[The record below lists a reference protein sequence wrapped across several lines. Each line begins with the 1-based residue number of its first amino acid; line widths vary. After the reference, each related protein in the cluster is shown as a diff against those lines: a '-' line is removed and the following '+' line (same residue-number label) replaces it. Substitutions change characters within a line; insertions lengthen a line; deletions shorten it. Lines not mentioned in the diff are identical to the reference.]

1 MFKKILKDSGL
12 VSLGTLVSR
21 ISGLVRVIMMAG
33 FFGTSAALEA
43 FIVAF
48 RLPNLFRSVLGEGFR
63 DAVAVPM
70 LSEHHR
76 NEKRFNQL
84 ANNLLAISGVLL
96 IAVSVVGAIL
106 SRPLVAI
113 TAPGF
118 LADREKFELTVS
130 FTRITFFYLFFIG
143 IAVDLDSILS
153 AMQRFFVP
161 AGNPAFLN
169 LSFIVGMLALAG
181 SMKYYALIAGV
192 MLGGIAQVVFP
203 LFALRR
209 AKFKIKLEPKKAFHD
224 PEIKQMG
231 ALFAPRVGSSVVY
244 QLNVMVDTIFSSL
257 SQIVGSGAL
266 AAITYAST
274 LIQFPLAMVALPLS
288 RVTIVDFARY
298 RSDGNFADFKK
309 LLVFSL
315 DGVVLLIVP
324 VTFVFLFIPDAI
336 IDVIFRRGAFS
347 SHDLTV
353 TASVFACYALGLL
366 FFCISKLLSSAFY
379 ALQETAV
386 PLKSAAWALGI
397 NFVLGGVLMF
407 PLKISGVA
415 LASSVSGGYSMWYL
429 YKKLVK
435 RLGPLDLSGTRELF
449 FKSCIIGLAMGLAAR
464 FAWVFTH
471 GFNRYLAI
479 ALVCLVDCAIFAAG
493 LFIFKFKQTQA
504 LKEFFKG

>member
-12 VSLGTLVSR
+12 VSLGTLISR
-21 ISGLVRVIMMAG
+21 ISGLARVVLMAS

-70 LSEHHR
+70 LAEHHR
-76 NEKRFNQL
+76 DKKRFNEL
-84 ANNLLAISGVLL
+84 AGNLLSISAVLL
-96 IAVSVVGAIL
+96 LGVSVLGAIF

-161 AGNPAFLN
+161 AVNPAFLN
-169 LSFIVGMLALAG
+169 LSFIVGMLVLAG
-181 SMKYYALIAGV
+181 HFKYYALIVGV
-192 MLGGIAQVVFP
+192 MLGGVLQVIFP
-203 LFALRR
+203 WVVLNRSA
-209 AKFKIKLEPKKAFHD
+209 FKIEFKPKQAFHD

-231 ALFAPRVGSSVVY
+231 RLFVPRVGSSVVY

-257 SQIVGSGAL
+257 SQIVGVGAL

-274 LIQFPLAMVALPLS
+274 LIQFPLAMVALPIS

-298 RSDGNFADFKK
+298 RADGNFADFKK
-309 LLVFSL
+309 LLIFSL
-315 DGVVLLIVP
+315 DGVILLIVP

-347 SHDLTV
+347 SHDLAV

-366 FFCISKLLSSAFY
+366 FFCISKLLGSAFY

-397 NFVLGGVLMF
+397 NFVLCALLMF
-407 PLKISGVA
+407 PLKIAGVA
-415 LASSVSGGYSMWYL
+415 LASSISGGYSMWYL
-429 YKKLVK
+429 YKKIVE

-449 FKSCIIGLAMGLAAR
+449 FKSCIIGLIMGLAAR
-464 FAWVFTH
+464 MTWIFTH

>member
-12 VSLGTLVSR
+12 VSLGTLISR

-48 RLPNLFRSVLGEGFR
+48 RLPNLLRSVLGEGFR

-84 ANNLLAISGVLL
+84 ANNLLAISGILL
-96 IAVSVVGAIL
+96 ITVSIVGAIF
-106 SRPLVAI
+106 SRPLVAV

-118 LADREKFELTVS
+118 LADHEKFELTVS

-161 AGNPAFLN
+161 AVNPAFLN
-169 LSFIVGMLALAG
+169 LSFIIGMLALAG
-181 SMKYYALIAGV
+181 SIKYYALIVGV
-192 MLGGIAQVVFP
+192 MLGGVIQVIFP
-203 LFALRR
+203 VLALRR
-209 AKFKIKLEPKKAFHD
+209 TNFKFDLKPKEAFHD

-231 ALFAPRVGSSVVY
+231 KLFAPRVGSSVVY

-288 RVTIVDFARY
+288 RVTIVNFARY
-298 RSDGNFADFKK
+298 RADGNFTDFKK

-315 DGVVLLIVP
+315 DGVILLIVP

-336 IDVIFRRGAFS
+336 IDVVFRRGAFGA
-347 SHDLTV
+347 HDLTM

-366 FFCISKLLSSAFY
+366 FFCISKLLGSAFY
-379 ALQETAV
+379 ALQETAA

-397 NFVLGGVLMF
+397 NFVLGGILMF

-415 LASSVSGGYSMWYL
+415 LASSVSGAYSMWYL

-435 RLGPLDLSGTRELF
+435 RLGPLDLTGTWNLF
-449 FKSCIIGLAMGLAAR
+449 FKVCVIGLIMGIAAR
-464 FAWVFTH
+464 LIWNMSH

-479 ALVCLVDCAIFAAG
+479 GLISLVDCAIFAVG
-493 LFIFKFKQTQA
+493 LFIFKFKQTRA